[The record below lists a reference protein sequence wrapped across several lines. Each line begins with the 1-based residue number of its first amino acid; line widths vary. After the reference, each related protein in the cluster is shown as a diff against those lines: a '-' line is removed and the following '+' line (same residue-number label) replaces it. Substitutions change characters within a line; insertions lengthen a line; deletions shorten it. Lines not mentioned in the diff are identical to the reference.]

1 MELTQAEIDERTAI
15 LRRFRSLLEQQRDKF
30 REYLRVLESQSKMIQ
45 EENTQ
50 SLLAHTELEQQIA
63 SHIIS
68 LQKVI
73 KPMELMYQERISKGR
88 GDVADIPVLQAD
100 LERLQ
105 RQVLERNHSNRNLLK
120 LHMSQIKERGSC
132 FSKSFSKNDFISFV
146 FSNIL
151 LTELNAFNEQ
161 ALIEVVKRII
171 KLN

>member
-15 LRRFRSLLEQQRDKF
+15 LRRFRSLLEQQREKF
-30 REYLRVLESQSKMIQ
+30 REYLLVLESQSKVIQ

-73 KPMELMYQERISKGR
+73 KPMEFMYQERVSNGY
-88 GDVADIPVLQAD
+88 GDAADIPILQAD

-105 RQVLERNHSNRNLLK
+105 QQVLERNQSNRNLLK
-120 LHMSQIKERGSC
+120 MHIGQIKERLSTVTNPYRH
-132 FSKSFSKNDFISFV
+132 SKSVYAQSAQVATMVNIS
-146 FSNIL
+146 I
-151 LTELNAFNEQ
+151 
-161 ALIEVVKRII
+161 
-171 KLN
+171 

>member
-50 SLLAHTELEQQIA
+50 SLLTHTELEQQIA

-105 RQVLERNHSNRNLLK
+105 RQVLERNQSNRNLLK
-120 LHMSQIKERGSC
+120 LHMSQIKERMSTVTNPYRHN
-132 FSKSFSKNDFISFV
+132 KSVYAQSAQVASMVNIS
-146 FSNIL
+146 I
-151 LTELNAFNEQ
+151 
-161 ALIEVVKRII
+161 
-171 KLN
+171 

>member
-73 KPMELMYQERISKGR
+73 KPMELMYQERISKGQ

-105 RQVLERNHSNRNLLK
+105 RQVLERNQSNRNLLK
-120 LHMSQIKERGSC
+120 LYMSQIKERMSTVTNPYRHN
-132 FSKSFSKNDFISFV
+132 KSVYAQSAQVASMV
-146 FSNIL
+146 NI
-151 LTELNAFNEQ
+151 T
-161 ALIEVVKRII
+161 I
-171 KLN
+171 

>member
-120 LHMSQIKERGSC
+120 LHMSQIKERMSTVTNPYRHN
-132 FSKSFSKNDFISFV
+132 KSVYAQSAQVASMVNIS
-146 FSNIL
+146 I
-151 LTELNAFNEQ
+151 
-161 ALIEVVKRII
+161 
-171 KLN
+171 

>member
-15 LRRFRSLLEQQRDKF
+15 LRCFRSLLEQQRDKF

-105 RQVLERNHSNRNLLK
+105 RQVLERNQSNRNLLK
-120 LHMSQIKERGSC
+120 LHMSQIKERMSTVTNPYRHN
-132 FSKSFSKNDFISFV
+132 KSVYAQSAQVASMVNIS
-146 FSNIL
+146 I
-151 LTELNAFNEQ
+151 
-161 ALIEVVKRII
+161 
-171 KLN
+171 

>member
-105 RQVLERNHSNRNLLK
+105 RQVLERNQSNRNLLK
-120 LHMSQIKERGSC
+120 LHMSQIKERMSTVTNPYRHN
-132 FSKSFSKNDFISFV
+132 KSVYAQSTQVASMVNIS
-146 FSNIL
+146 I
-151 LTELNAFNEQ
+151 
-161 ALIEVVKRII
+161 
-171 KLN
+171 

>member
-73 KPMELMYQERISKGR
+73 KPMELMYQEHISKGR

-105 RQVLERNHSNRNLLK
+105 RQVLERNQSNRNLLK
-120 LHMSQIKERGSC
+120 LHMSQIKERMSTVTNPYRHN
-132 FSKSFSKNDFISFV
+132 KSVYAQSAQVASMVNIS
-146 FSNIL
+146 I
-151 LTELNAFNEQ
+151 
-161 ALIEVVKRII
+161 
-171 KLN
+171 

>member
-50 SLLAHTELEQQIA
+50 SLLAHAELEQQIA

-68 LQKVI
+68 LQKVM

-105 RQVLERNHSNRNLLK
+105 RQVLERNQSNRNLLK
-120 LHMSQIKERGSC
+120 LHMSQIKERMSTVTNPYRHN
-132 FSKSFSKNDFISFV
+132 KSVYAQSAQVASMVNIS
-146 FSNIL
+146 I
-151 LTELNAFNEQ
+151 
-161 ALIEVVKRII
+161 
-171 KLN
+171 

>member
-73 KPMELMYQERISKGR
+73 KPMELMYQECISKGR

-105 RQVLERNHSNRNLLK
+105 RQVLERNQSNRNLLK
-120 LHMSQIKERGSC
+120 LHMSQIKERMSTVTNPYRHN
-132 FSKSFSKNDFISFV
+132 KSVYAQSAQVASMVNIS
-146 FSNIL
+146 I
-151 LTELNAFNEQ
+151 
-161 ALIEVVKRII
+161 
-171 KLN
+171 

>member
-73 KPMELMYQERISKGR
+73 KPMELMYQERISKGQ

-105 RQVLERNHSNRNLLK
+105 RQVLERNQSNRNLLK
-120 LHMSQIKERGSC
+120 LHMSQIKERISTVTNPYRHYKSVYAQSAQGS
-132 FSKSFSKNDFISFV
+132 SMVNIS
-146 FSNIL
+146 I
-151 LTELNAFNEQ
+151 
-161 ALIEVVKRII
+161 
-171 KLN
+171 

>member
-1 MELTQAEIDERTAI
+1 MELTQAEIDARTAI

-105 RQVLERNHSNRNLLK
+105 RQVLERNQSNRNLLK
-120 LHMSQIKERGSC
+120 LHMSQIKERMSTVTNPYRHN
-132 FSKSFSKNDFISFV
+132 KSVYAQSAQVASMVNIS
-146 FSNIL
+146 I
-151 LTELNAFNEQ
+151 
-161 ALIEVVKRII
+161 
-171 KLN
+171 

>member
-105 RQVLERNHSNRNLLK
+105 RQGLERNQSNRNLLK
-120 LHMSQIKERGSC
+120 LHMSQIKERMSTVTNPYRHN
-132 FSKSFSKNDFISFV
+132 KSVYAQSAQVASMVNIS
-146 FSNIL
+146 I
-151 LTELNAFNEQ
+151 
-161 ALIEVVKRII
+161 
-171 KLN
+171 

>member
-15 LRRFRSLLEQQRDKF
+15 LRRFRSLLEQQREKF
-30 REYLRVLESQSKMIQ
+30 REYLLVLESQSKVIQ

-73 KPMELMYQERISKGR
+73 KPMELMYQERVSNGY
-88 GDVADIPVLQAD
+88 GDVADIPILQAD

-105 RQVLERNHSNRNLLK
+105 QQVLERNQSNRNLLK
-120 LHMSQIKERGSC
+120 MHIGQIKERLSTVTNPYRH
-132 FSKSFSKNDFISFV
+132 SKSVYAQSAQVATMVNIS
-146 FSNIL
+146 I
-151 LTELNAFNEQ
+151 
-161 ALIEVVKRII
+161 
-171 KLN
+171 

>member
-105 RQVLERNHSNRNLLK
+105 RQVLERNQSNRNLLK
-120 LHMSQIKERGSC
+120 LHMNQIKERMSTVTNPYRHN
-132 FSKSFSKNDFISFV
+132 KSVYAQSAQVASMVNIS
-146 FSNIL
+146 I
-151 LTELNAFNEQ
+151 
-161 ALIEVVKRII
+161 
-171 KLN
+171 

>member
-105 RQVLERNHSNRNLLK
+105 RQVLERNQSNRNLLK
-120 LHMSQIKERGSC
+120 LHMSQIKERISTVTNPYRHN
-132 FSKSFSKNDFISFV
+132 KSVYAQSAQVASMVNIS
-146 FSNIL
+146 I
-151 LTELNAFNEQ
+151 
-161 ALIEVVKRII
+161 
-171 KLN
+171 

>member
-1 MELTQAEIDERTAI
+1 
-15 LRRFRSLLEQQRDKF
+15 
-30 REYLRVLESQSKMIQ
+30 MIQ

-73 KPMELMYQERISKGR
+73 KPMELMYQERISKGQ

-105 RQVLERNHSNRNLLK
+105 RQVLERNQSNRNLLK
-120 LHMSQIKERGSC
+120 LHMSQIKERMSTVTNPYRHN
-132 FSKSFSKNDFISFV
+132 KSVYAQSAQVASMVNIS
-146 FSNIL
+146 I
-151 LTELNAFNEQ
+151 
-161 ALIEVVKRII
+161 
-171 KLN
+171 

>member
-30 REYLRVLESQSKMIQ
+30 REYLRVLESQSKVIQ

-105 RQVLERNHSNRNLLK
+105 RQVLERNQSNRNLLK
-120 LHMSQIKERGSC
+120 LHMSQIKERMSTVTNPYRHN
-132 FSKSFSKNDFISFV
+132 KSVYAQSAQVASMVNIS
-146 FSNIL
+146 I
-151 LTELNAFNEQ
+151 
-161 ALIEVVKRII
+161 
-171 KLN
+171 

>member
-73 KPMELMYQERISKGR
+73 KPMEFMYQERISKGQ

-105 RQVLERNHSNRNLLK
+105 RQVLERNQSNRNLLK
-120 LHMSQIKERGSC
+120 LHMSQIKERMSTVTNPYRHN
-132 FSKSFSKNDFISFV
+132 KSVYTQSAQVASMVNIS
-146 FSNIL
+146 I
-151 LTELNAFNEQ
+151 
-161 ALIEVVKRII
+161 
-171 KLN
+171 

>member
-88 GDVADIPVLQAD
+88 GDVADSPVLQAD

-105 RQVLERNHSNRNLLK
+105 RQVLERNQSNRNLLK
-120 LHMSQIKERGSC
+120 LHMSQIKERMSTVTNPYRHN
-132 FSKSFSKNDFISFV
+132 KSVYAQSAQVASMVNIS
-146 FSNIL
+146 I
-151 LTELNAFNEQ
+151 
-161 ALIEVVKRII
+161 
-171 KLN
+171 

>member
-1 MELTQAEIDERTAI
+1 MELTQAEIDERAAI

-30 REYLRVLESQSKMIQ
+30 REYLLVLESQSKVIQ
-45 EENTQ
+45 EENTE

-73 KPMELMYQERISKGR
+73 KPMELMYQERISKGQ

-105 RQVLERNHSNRNLLK
+105 RQVLERNQSNRNLLK
-120 LHMSQIKERGSC
+120 LHMNQLKERISTVTNPYRHN
-132 FSKSFSKNDFISFV
+132 KSVYAQSAQVASMVNIS
-146 FSNIL
+146 I
-151 LTELNAFNEQ
+151 
-161 ALIEVVKRII
+161 
-171 KLN
+171 

>member
-30 REYLRVLESQSKMIQ
+30 REYLRVLESESKMSQ

-105 RQVLERNHSNRNLLK
+105 RQVLERNQSNRNLLK
-120 LHMSQIKERGSC
+120 LHMSQIKERMSTVTNPYRHN
-132 FSKSFSKNDFISFV
+132 KSVYTQSAQVASMVNIS
-146 FSNIL
+146 I
-151 LTELNAFNEQ
+151 
-161 ALIEVVKRII
+161 
-171 KLN
+171 

>member
-15 LRRFRSLLEQQRDKF
+15 LGRFRCLLEQQRDKF

-73 KPMELMYQERISKGR
+73 KPMELMYQERISKGQ

-105 RQVLERNHSNRNLLK
+105 RQVLERNQSNRNLLK
-120 LHMSQIKERGSC
+120 LHMSQIKERMSTVTNPYRHN
-132 FSKSFSKNDFISFV
+132 KSVYAQSAQVASMVNIS
-146 FSNIL
+146 I
-151 LTELNAFNEQ
+151 
-161 ALIEVVKRII
+161 
-171 KLN
+171 

>member
-88 GDVADIPVLQAD
+88 GAVADIPVLQAD

-105 RQVLERNHSNRNLLK
+105 RQGLERNQSNRNLLK
-120 LHMSQIKERGSC
+120 LHMSQIKERMSTVTNPYRHN
-132 FSKSFSKNDFISFV
+132 KSVYAQSAQVASMVNIS
-146 FSNIL
+146 I
-151 LTELNAFNEQ
+151 
-161 ALIEVVKRII
+161 
-171 KLN
+171 

>member
-73 KPMELMYQERISKGR
+73 KPMELMYQERISKGQ

-105 RQVLERNHSNRNLLK
+105 RQVLERNQSNRKLLK
-120 LHMSQIKERGSC
+120 LHMSQIKERMSTVTNRYRHN
-132 FSKSFSKNDFISFV
+132 KSVYAQSAQVASMVNIS
-146 FSNIL
+146 I
-151 LTELNAFNEQ
+151 
-161 ALIEVVKRII
+161 
-171 KLN
+171 

>member
-105 RQVLERNHSNRNLLK
+105 RQVLERNQSNRNLLK
-120 LHMSQIKERGSC
+120 LHMSQIKERMSTVTNPYRHN
-132 FSKSFSKNDFISFV
+132 KSVYAQSAQVASMVNIS
-146 FSNIL
+146 I
-151 LTELNAFNEQ
+151 
-161 ALIEVVKRII
+161 
-171 KLN
+171 

>member
-105 RQVLERNHSNRNLLK
+105 RQVLERNQSNRNLLK
-120 LHMSQIKERGSC
+120 LHVSQIKERMSTVTNPYRHN
-132 FSKSFSKNDFISFV
+132 KSVYAQSAQVASMVNIS
-146 FSNIL
+146 I
-151 LTELNAFNEQ
+151 
-161 ALIEVVKRII
+161 
-171 KLN
+171 

>member
-73 KPMELMYQERISKGR
+73 KPMEFMYQERISKGQ

-105 RQVLERNHSNRNLLK
+105 RQVLERNQSNRNLLK
-120 LHMSQIKERGSC
+120 LHMSQIKERMSTVTNPYRHN
-132 FSKSFSKNDFISFV
+132 KSVYAQSAQVASMVNIS
-146 FSNIL
+146 I
-151 LTELNAFNEQ
+151 
-161 ALIEVVKRII
+161 
-171 KLN
+171 

>member
-105 RQVLERNHSNRNLLK
+105 RQVLERNQSNRNLLK
-120 LHMSQIKERGSC
+120 LHMSQIKERMSTVTNPYRHN
-132 FSKSFSKNDFISFV
+132 KSVYTQSAQVASMVNIS
-146 FSNIL
+146 I
-151 LTELNAFNEQ
+151 
-161 ALIEVVKRII
+161 
-171 KLN
+171 